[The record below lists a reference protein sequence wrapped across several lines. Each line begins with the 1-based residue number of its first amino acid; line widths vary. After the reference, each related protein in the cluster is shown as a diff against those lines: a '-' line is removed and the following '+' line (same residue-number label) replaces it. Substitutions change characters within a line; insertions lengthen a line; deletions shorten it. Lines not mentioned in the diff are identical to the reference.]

1 MYKKTL
7 VPLFILLLLIAYGCY
22 GYVLQETL
30 TIEGT
35 AAVEKEKIRFWQ
47 SRYEVNPSGQ
57 TYGDPNWG
65 VGGGVNPQSEAEYY
79 LAYPELAEQVGL
91 FGNMGYLYKDTV
103 FLRRSTLGSF
113 PPIIGP
119 RIVPL
124 YSSDGRTIVGLT
136 VA

>member
-1 MYKKTL
+1 MHKKPL
-7 VPLFILLLLIAYGCY
+7 IPLFILLLLIAYGCY

-65 VGGGVNPQSEAEYY
+65 VGGDINPQSEAEYY
-79 LAYPELAEQVGL
+79 LAYPELVEQVGL
-91 FGNMGYLYKDTV
+91 FGNMDYLYKDTV
-103 FLRRSTLGSF
+103 FCAEVPWGHFPRS
-113 PPIIGP
+113 
-119 RIVPL
+119 
-124 YSSDGRTIVGLT
+124 
-136 VA
+136 